1 MEILK
6 RQLNIKILVLSIIIC
21 GGTYILTSSLSI
33 TAGVAILL
41 FVINTLLDQW
51 TDKKEKQYFYK
62 DQDNGE
68 TD

>member
-1 MEILK
+1 MGILK

-21 GGTYILTSSLSI
+21 GGTYILTKSLSI

-51 TDKKEKQYFYK
+51 VDKKEKQYFHK

>member
-1 MEILK
+1 MGILK
-6 RQLNIKILVLSIIIC
+6 RQLNIKILVLSIIII
-21 GGTYILTSSLSI
+21 GGTYILTKSLCI

-41 FVINTLLDQW
+41 FVINTLFDQW
-51 TDKKEKQYFYK
+51 VDKKEKQYFHK

>member
-6 RQLNIKILVLSIIIC
+6 RQLNIKILVLSIIIS
-21 GGTYILTSSLSI
+21 GGTYILTKSLSI

-51 TDKKEKQYFYK
+51 VDKKEKQYFHK

>member
-6 RQLNIKILVLSIIIC
+6 RQLNIKILVLSIIII
-21 GGTYILTSSLSI
+21 GGTYILTKSLCI

-51 TDKKEKQYFYK
+51 VDKKEKQYFHK

>member
-1 MEILK
+1 MGILK

-21 GGTYILTSSLSI
+21 GGTYILTKSLSI

-51 TDKKEKQYFYK
+51 ADKKEKQYFHK

>member
-41 FVINTLLDQW
+41 FVINTLLDKW
-51 TDKKEKQYFYK
+51 ADKKEKQYFYK